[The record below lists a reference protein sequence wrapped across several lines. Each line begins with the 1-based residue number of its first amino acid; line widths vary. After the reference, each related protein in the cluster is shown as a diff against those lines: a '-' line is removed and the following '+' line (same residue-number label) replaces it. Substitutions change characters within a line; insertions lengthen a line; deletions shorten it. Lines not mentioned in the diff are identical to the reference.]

1 VSIETELKLSFSA
14 NQLPVLLEHPLI
26 SGPSKRHKLFNVYY
40 DTPELSLMKSGAAV
54 RERKILRKTLLTVKL
69 ASPSLGGLHRRLEWE
84 APTTPGQFDFQ
95 TLIDDPVLAEKM
107 TMLAPQLVP
116 IFTTEFVR
124 RTWEVEF
131 RGSKIEVAIDQ
142 GKIVTKRPDGLL
154 YDSEIC
160 EVELELLE
168 GNPVNLFGLARVLSR
183 RVRLHPSSR
192 SKAEIGYRLY
202 QNIVISPVKPA
213 IVEINPEAD
222 PLDTFQ
228 HICFECLYHLQLNDV
243 GILLDN
249 DDEYIHQARVAM
261 RRIRSAIKLFAPVL
275 PMTFVGHWNNIWRDL
290 ANALGD
296 ARNWDVFSDELLPL
310 LKQTFGNH
318 PDIVELEKF
327 AIAERAVGHQSAIAT
342 FGHRNYSVKV
352 ISFAEAVMSLKT
364 HPEIKNR
371 QKMILDSQSTAEPI
385 VPENTEQFA
394 TRLLKRRHRRF
405 QRELSVPSRSLEES
419 HQLRLY
425 LKKLRY
431 SFEFFVQLFP
441 KNKMARYT
449 KTLSRAQELLG
460 QMNDLATAEILLS
473 KRNLAQLDVASA
485 WIIGRQSG
493 YLSMMPKVI
502 AGLNDLKAP
511 WLK

>member
-1 VSIETELKLSFSA
+1 MSIETELKLSFSA
-14 NQLPVLLEHPLI
+14 NQLPILLEHALI
-26 SGPSKRHKLFNVYY
+26 SGPCKRHKLFNVYY

-84 APTTPGQFDFQ
+84 APTLPGQFDFQ
-95 TLIDDPVLAEKM
+95 TLIDDPVIAEKM
-107 TMLAPQLVP
+107 TMLAPQLIP
-116 IFTTEFVR
+116 IFTTDFVR
-124 RTWEVEF
+124 RTWQVEF

-142 GKIVTKRPDGLL
+142 GKTITKRPDGLL
-154 YDSEIC
+154 YEAEIC

-202 QNIVISPVKPA
+202 QNVVISPVKPA
-213 IVEINPEAD
+213 LVEINPEAD
-222 PLDTFQ
+222 PIDTFQ
-228 HICFECLYHLQLNDV
+228 HICFECLYHLQLNDG

-327 AIAERAVGHQSAIAT
+327 AIAERALGHQSAVAT

-352 ISFAEAVMSLKT
+352 ISFAEAVMNLKN

-371 QKMILDSQSTAEPI
+371 QKMILESQSTAEPI
-385 VPENTEQFA
+385 VPENTEEFA
-394 TRLLKRRHRRF
+394 SRLLKRRHRRF

-441 KNKMARYT
+441 KNKMTRYT

>member
-1 VSIETELKLSFSA
+1 MSIETELKLSFSA
-14 NQLPVLLEHPLI
+14 NQLPILLEHALI
-26 SGPSKRHKLFNVYY
+26 SGPCKRHKLFNVYY

-84 APTTPGQFDFQ
+84 APTIPGQFDFQ
-95 TLIDDPVLAEKM
+95 TLIDDPVIAEKM
-107 TMLAPQLVP
+107 TMLAPQLIP
-116 IFTTEFVR
+116 IFTTDFVR
-124 RTWEVEF
+124 RTWQVEF

-142 GKIVTKRPDGLL
+142 GKTITKRPDGLL
-154 YDSEIC
+154 YEAEIC

-202 QNIVISPVKPA
+202 QNVVISPVKPA
-213 IVEINPEAD
+213 LVEINPEAD
-222 PLDTFQ
+222 PIDTFQ
-228 HICFECLYHLQLNDV
+228 HICFECLYHLQLNDG

-327 AIAERAVGHQSAIAT
+327 AIAERALGHQSAVAT

-352 ISFAEAVMSLKT
+352 ISFAEAVMNLKN

-371 QKMILDSQSTAEPI
+371 QKMILESQSTAEPI
-385 VPENTEQFA
+385 VPENTEEFA
-394 TRLLKRRHRRF
+394 SRLLKRRHRRF

-441 KNKMARYT
+441 KNKMTRYT